1 MIIIICLLTIYYKQN
16 FFKFYAKYTD
26 AKFFYFN
33 QLGDDFFYRKSI
45 YTITTVIPIVIISLV
60 LSLSATYIEKD
71 VYLSKYFGDYGISE
85 FFTWLTLAFLLM
97 IYTYIRLWIFLIL
110 GKIFKLKEKIIDI
123 ISFDFLRITIF
134 FSFVNIIIFFLAY
147 ILVDF
152 EFSQWLFEINRYLIV
167 IYKSIYF
174 YLRIRKTH
182 YVNDFRLII
191 YILISELFISFMTL
205 ILGYDQLKSFYFL
218 LIE

>member
-1 MIIIICLLTIYYKQN
+1 MIIIICLLTIYYKEN

-33 QLGDDFFYRKSI
+33 QLGDDFFYRKNI
-45 YTITTVIPIVIISLV
+45 YSITTVIPIVIVSLV
-60 LSLSATYIEKD
+60 LSLSATYIVKD
-71 VYLSKYFGDYGISE
+71 VYLSKYFGDYGFSE
-85 FFTWLTLAFLLM
+85 LFTWLTLAFLLM

-110 GKIFKLKEKIIDI
+110 GKIFKLTKRIIDI

-167 IYKSIYF
+167 IYRSIYF
-174 YLRIRKTH
+174 YLRIKKIK

-191 YILISELFISFMTL
+191 YILIAELFISFMTL
-205 ILGYDQLKSFYFL
+205 IFGYDQLRSFYFKI
-218 LIE
+218 IE